1 MGTCTHLGINQHQYY
16 SNIMEQYRA
25 IKKMML
31 TIKMEE
37 QIPTK
42 YFSSLRE
49 KLAQMYAAGYDQGR
63 NDVVGKSQKK
73 PVLQY
78 NQEGKVINVFT
89 GLNEASRLTGFN
101 VNNLNRAILQNRPC
115 KGFHWKYITNAE
127 MQELREANRDRYMY

>member
-1 MGTCTHLGINQHQYY
+1 MGTCTHHGINQHQYY

-49 KLAQMYAAGYDQGR
+49 KLSQMYAAGYDQGR
-63 NDVVGKSQKK
+63 SDSVSFSKK
-73 PVLQY
+73 AVAQY
-78 NQEGKVINVFT
+78 NEEGKCINTFGGLREAVRFT
-89 GLNEASRLTGFN
+89 GYSYD
-101 VNNLNRAILQNRPC
+101 NLRRSIVDNRPC
-115 KGFHWKYITNAE
+115 KGFRWRYITNAE